1 MSCLSP
7 AAFLLCNISFLL
19 SPLLVVSLDN
29 NLFLV
34 RCTVLQQ
41 RHSTQIHWL
50 PNAAPSFSVSFHV
63 LSLSW
68 RAFNMQCLLPTVPP
82 DYRVSCTLFS
92 FWFILQSWNN
102 DKASFSVSPWLVSLC
117 CALFMQCLFLAV
129 SLSCCVSHIL
139 YPLWHTY
146 STATMHV
153 PSTLLLPN
161 VVSLFSVSFHDLS
174 PSRCVFYYVV
184 YFPPVS
190 HSTCLSPAAFSSC
203 NDSFLISYCPS
214 FCVSFSCR
222 VSCTAF
228 PIWSTLQYCNNSTTL
243 QTHFLPNGLEKNFL
257 MKPLSVS
264 SWPVSYLSPCVSP
277 LDNGS
282 TQLVCVEGGGNWS
295 WHPPPHSHLPP
306 PAI

>member
-1 MSCLSP
+1 
-7 AAFLLCNISFLL
+7 
-19 SPLLVVSLDN
+19 
-29 NLFLV
+29 
-34 RCTVLQQ
+34 
-41 RHSTQIHWL
+41 
-50 PNAAPSFSVSFHV
+50 
-63 LSLSW
+63 
-68 RAFNMQCLLPTVPP
+68 
-82 DYRVSCTLFS
+82 
-92 FWFILQSWNN
+92 
-102 DKASFSVSPWLVSLC
+102 
-117 CALFMQCLFLAV
+117 MQCLFLAV

-264 SWPVSYLSPCVSP
+264 S
-277 LDNGS
+277 
-282 TQLVCVEGGGNWS
+282 
-295 WHPPPHSHLPP
+295 
-306 PAI
+306 

>member
-1 MSCLSP
+1 
-7 AAFLLCNISFLL
+7 
-19 SPLLVVSLDN
+19 
-29 NLFLV
+29 
-34 RCTVLQQ
+34 
-41 RHSTQIHWL
+41 
-50 PNAAPSFSVSFHV
+50 
-63 LSLSW
+63 
-68 RAFNMQCLLPTVPP
+68 
-82 DYRVSCTLFS
+82 
-92 FWFILQSWNN
+92 
-102 DKASFSVSPWLVSLC
+102 
-117 CALFMQCLFLAV
+117 
-129 SLSCCVSHIL
+129 
-139 YPLWHTY
+139 
-146 STATMHV
+146 MHV

-282 TQLVCVEGGGNWS
+282 TQLVCVEGGGKLELTS
-295 WHPPPHSHLPP
+295 SPPHSHLPP
-306 PAI
+306 QPSSHPPPPPLTIWLCVGVQWFSQSNETHHQRKGPTFIVKIPHLSLHKFQTSAVS